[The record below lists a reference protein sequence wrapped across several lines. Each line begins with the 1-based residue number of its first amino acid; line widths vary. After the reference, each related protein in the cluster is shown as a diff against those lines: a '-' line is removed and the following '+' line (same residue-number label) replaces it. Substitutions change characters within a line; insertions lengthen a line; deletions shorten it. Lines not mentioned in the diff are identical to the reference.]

1 MDVLGGIAEKLGV
14 SGLGKLAELVDGFKK
29 LGLDAETLQKYVK
42 VVMAFIES
50 KGGVAVKDLLNKVLT
65 AK

>member
-14 SGLGKLAELVDGFKK
+14 SGLGKLVELVDGFKK

-42 VVMAFIES
+42 VVLQFIES
-50 KGGVAVKDLLNKVLT
+50 KGGTAVKDLLNQVLT